1 MTSLITEVIIELFVV
16 PISYKIPHSSSTPSH
31 LRRQPIFKKNI
42 LHQKQ
47 YTLDPRISRNKRVL
61 KEISEKLPSEKNP
74 DTITDQLQA
83 NIAVHF
89 LEQHPYEMDT
99 HPEDQIAQHHTHIK
113 AEVEHVAP
121 DQAPGRYYSS
131 CIQPRERIQR
141 YQQITSG
148 STPYPCGMQ
157 LSFLKKG
164 VSYWHPSSY
173 ISTMYAL
180 TPFLQQV

>member
-47 YTLDPRISRNKRVL
+47 YTLDPRISKNKRVL

-89 LEQHPYEMDT
+89 LEQHPFMKW
-99 HPEDQIAQHHTHIK
+99 IL
-113 AEVEHVAP
+113 
-121 DQAPGRYYSS
+121 
-131 CIQPRERIQR
+131 IQR
-141 YQQITSG
+141 TKSHNTIRTSKQRWNM
-148 STPYPCGMQ
+148 S
-157 LSFLKKG
+157 
-164 VSYWHPSSY
+164 
-173 ISTMYAL
+173 
-180 TPFLQQV
+180 LQTKPLVETTAAASNRGKEYRDTSRLHLVPRPIHAACS